1 MARIAEN
8 TVIVDGQEYKPGD
21 VIPDFKSIKCVDTR
35 EPRKYQGLSADVSV
49 LNDVIAKYASGGAS
63 CFMSDTGEYYEYDR
77 KEKTWKL
84 ITNIT
89 ERGFDS
95 EKAYGALKHML
106 KNVTVSDEKIQS
118 AVTNYLTVNPVLP
131 GATTEQAQQIEQNKT
146 DVAAL
151 KEETGSL
158 KEDIGNKISQL
169 ESVCLYE
176 SENKFD
182 VDLQTEE
189 TISPHYYVN
198 GNPYSS
204 TQFDNTWHCT
214 APIEIKP
221 NTTYS
226 IGCVPSISGV
236 VKPWNNS
243 VEGIFM
249 YDKNMEY
256 IGKINATSFTTPSN
270 AKYIRFNYYI
280 TFSGYK
286 KNVALQRC
294 VLVESDILP
303 TEYVPYKKSNI
314 KEDLI
319 NLSKDVEQILGDKIG
334 FAYTIDF
341 SASKLIV
348 SYKYTNDTDCQV
360 VFAIGGGNNLMDI
373 RGIYMYENPNAP
385 IVNELS
391 FDNIW
396 IYMNGDNFAPFQ
408 IRANSNID
416 GDNKNNDGSYK
427 IFFTGGNHQ
436 YNNTGTGS
444 TSTAHCQNIKFFIDN
459 YEVKHDKKGYANKL
473 KLTWENL
480 VQGYN
485 TTKADG
491 TGRAILKERHSVIF
505 DGISFYCHT
514 ELIPLED
521 ITCDRWY
528 GYQLIHSD
536 KYNKCQ
542 YVDGTNREVYDRNAN
557 TKCGDKKAKKLR
569 IFNDS
574 TEDCA
579 DVELSDFD
587 IGNRDL
593 FNGDNGIF
601 NTDYGKAYFNIINGS
616 KVLNKNNVY
625 TLDATY
631 TFHKW
636 FV

>member
-1 MARIAEN
+1 MISDYLKKIKEAIYGEEVRGSIHDAIEQCYKDATGHPESVAATVKEIGEVSKRIDNLIATGTAQSQEVGKTIATTSQGSKTKINFSDSNVIYTSAFDTVKISDSLFARIDEDDGSPLQILKEGLYYLNASVEIKSEESTIPATAYMILLEMTDEQYNKIGSPIRRVIDFPSNPTFKIERQQISYLFKAEKTTN
-8 TVIVDGQEYKPGD
+8 LRFIVS
-21 VIPDFKSIKCVDTR
+21 SIADTSD
-35 EPRKYQGLSADVSV
+35 KLAFSIDDIMLTALDWKGKQSADLSE
-49 LNDVIAKYASGGAS
+49 LHDLRIGA
-63 CFMSDTGEYYEYDR
+63 DGVVHNTAGEAVR
-77 KEKTWKL
+77 K
-84 ITNIT
+84 
-89 ERGFDS
+89 
-95 EKAYGALKHML
+95 
-106 KNVTVSDEKIQS
+106 Q
-118 AVTNYLTVNPVLP
+118 
-131 GATTEQAQQIEQNKT
+131 
-146 DVAAL
+146 
-151 KEETGSL
+151 
-158 KEDIGNKISQL
+158 IGNL
-169 ESVCLYE
+169 
-176 SENKFD
+176 
-182 VDLQTEE
+182 T
-189 TISPHYYVN
+189 
-198 GNPYSS
+198 
-204 TQFDNTWHCT
+204 
-214 APIEIKP
+214 
-221 NTTYS
+221 
-226 IGCVPSISGV
+226 
-236 VKPWNNS
+236 
-243 VEGIFM
+243 
-249 YDKNMEY
+249 
-256 IGKINATSFTTPSN
+256 
-270 AKYIRFNYYI
+270 
-280 TFSGYK
+280 
-286 KNVALQRC
+286 
-294 VLVESDILP
+294 
-303 TEYVPYKKSNI
+303 
-314 KEDLI
+314 EDLI
-319 NLSKDVEQILGDKIG
+319 NLSKDVEQILGNKIG

-373 RGIYMYENPNAP
+373 RGVYMYENPNAP

-391 FDNIW
+391 SDNIW

-416 GDNKNNDGSYK
+416 GDNKEKDGSYK

-542 YVDGTNREVYDRNAN
+542 YVDGTNREMYDRNAN

-601 NTDYGKAYFNIINGS
+601 NTDYGKAYFNVINDS